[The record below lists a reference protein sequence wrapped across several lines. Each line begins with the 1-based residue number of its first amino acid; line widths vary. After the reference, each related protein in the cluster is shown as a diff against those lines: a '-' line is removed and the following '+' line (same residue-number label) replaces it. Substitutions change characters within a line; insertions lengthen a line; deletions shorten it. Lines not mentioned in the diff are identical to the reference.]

1 MPKRILYTLLF
12 LAISLCIES
21 GDMILQWLYSTRI
34 YGLVYSGGEVV
45 ANGMF
50 SNLIFLV
57 LAVLCFCKSF
67 RWMLRKKAS
76 FARPFLW
83 ATAFSLVIHCDD
95 SRYAYTI
102 LPCISYKEIWSM
114 MLIAFLALD
123 VVKLIRTRLNGG
135 ETIDDKFEE
144 HPSRGNLLHVDET
157 NVEDLLGRKKEAS
170 VLASYILDNIS
181 ATNTIGVAVTG
192 EWGAGKTV
200 FLNYLHEAFCSNGIT
215 PIIFDPWTDN
225 SKDIQSDFFNLLSR
239 EMKKDNDFELTSA
252 FDNYL
257 VSLKITTASNWFS
270 FILMTTKHFFAP
282 KSISLSERR
291 AHLQEAMRKMKKP
304 IVVFIDDCDRLYSEP
319 LKETFSLIRTTADL
333 PNLVIVTA
341 YDSVRVDKL
350 LEEDGG
356 KYFLKKM
363 FNLTHSLPKLS
374 EQVAR
379 DFLTENIIKIH
390 KFPVVGISELMFNHI
405 QVTRY
410 LATLRDCKSY
420 LNMVQEDFIPYK
432 TIADSNAVLWGKW
445 LLLELLKYTDRYT
458 YQRMKETPLSLFE
471 IKKER
476 EIVDEAYVLK
486 KNIELSDE
494 TASLVNAIMSDAIK
508 TYIFDIRVPE
518 MYPLYFSASQQSAFL
533 TRKFFNEYID
543 TPLDDR
549 ISALADLQKRPY
561 SNIKQLISEHIYTNI
576 NDCSAL
582 SLLIDM
588 LEAYVENM
596 QMRKL
601 NDMTHSMAY
610 LKYVKALDA
619 HPYLGALA
627 DRIIDYE
634 LDVEVPDN
642 IVHESA
648 SEYIETTSHS
658 YAVLAV
664 MADVMKNK
672 DVEAYAGVDVFFIE
686 KLRTVASEANVN
698 YEDIGWICGN
708 CVAPNLYDKF
718 LKEFLDNH
726 FLDLLPMTLTFNH
739 SDDEP
744 YVVARH
750 DGLKALFDTYDN
762 YKQFIARWQ
771 KEQRFDIDILKQHYE
786 LVFYTGIL
794 NEHNAMRFSQ
804 HLYPALKPYD
814 KLTLY
819 RAPFSS
825 VRIKKA
831 FWQNTSRIK
840 QENDFYFAMDAN

>member
-1 MPKRILYTLLF
+1 MSKCTLFTLLF
-12 LAISLCIES
+12 LTTCLCIES

-34 YGLVYSGGEVV
+34 YGLVYSVGEIV
-45 ANGMF
+45 ANGMI
-50 SNLIFLV
+50 SNLSFLI

-67 RWMLRKKAS
+67 CWMLRKKAS
-76 FARPFLW
+76 CVRPFFW
-83 ATAFSLVIHCDD
+83 ATVFSLVIHCDD
-95 SRYAYTI
+95 SCYAYTI

-123 VVKLIRTRLNGG
+123 IVKLAKTILNGE
-135 ETIDDKFEE
+135 ETTDDKLEN
-144 HPSRGNLLHVDET
+144 HPNRGNLLHVDET
-157 NVEDLLGRKKEAS
+157 DVEDLLGRKKEAS
-170 VLASYILDNIS
+170 ILASYILNNIS

-200 FLNYLHEAFCSNGIT
+200 FLNYLQEAFCSSGIT
-215 PIIFDPWTDN
+215 PIRFDPWTDN
-225 SKDIQSDFFNLLSR
+225 SNDIQSDFFNLLSR
-239 EMKKDNDFELTSA
+239 EIKKNNDLELTSA

-257 VSLKITTASNWFS
+257 ASLKITTASNWFS
-270 FILMTTKHFFAP
+270 LILMTAKHFIASKP
-282 KSISLSERR
+282 LSLSEHRT
-291 AHLQEAMRKMKKP
+291 HLKEAMRKIKKP
-304 IVVFIDDCDRLYSEP
+304 MVVFIDDCDRLYCEP

-333 PNLVIVTA
+333 PNLVIVAA

-350 LEEDGG
+350 LEKDGG
-356 KYFLKKM
+356 MYFLKKM

-379 DFLTENIIKIH
+379 NFLTENIIKIH
-390 KFPVVGISELMFNHI
+390 KSPVIGMAELIFNHI

-432 TIADSNAVLWGKW
+432 TVADSNVLLWGKW

-458 YQRMKETPLSLFE
+458 YQRMKETPQNLFE

-486 KNIELSDE
+486 KDIVLSDD
-494 TASLVNAIMSDAIK
+494 TACLVNTIMSDAIK
-508 TYIFDIRVPE
+508 TYIFDIRIPE
-518 MYPLYFSASQQSAFL
+518 MYSSYFSASQQSCFL
-533 TRKFFNEYID
+533 TRKFFNECVD
-543 TPLDDR
+543 TPLDNR
-549 ISALADLQKRPY
+549 ISTLSNLLKGNNT
-561 SNIKQLISEHIYTNI
+561 NIKQLVSEQIYNHIDDN
-576 NDCSAL
+576 SAL
-582 SLLIDM
+582 GLLIDM

-596 QMRKL
+596 RGQKL
-601 NDMTHSMAY
+601 NDLTRSMAY
-610 LKYVKALDA
+610 LKYVKALDM

-627 DRIIDYE
+627 DRIIDYK
-634 LDVEVPDN
+634 LDIDVPGN
-642 IVHESA
+642 AAHESA
-648 SEYIETTSHS
+648 SRYIETTPHS
-658 YAVLAV
+658 YAILAV
-664 MADVMKNK
+664 MADVMKHK
-672 DVEAYAGVDVFFIE
+672 DVEAYAGVDDLFIE
-686 KLRTVASEANVN
+686 KLRAVASEANVN
-698 YEDIGWICGN
+698 YEDIGWICGD

-726 FLDLLPMTLTFNH
+726 FLDVLPMTLTFNH
-739 SDDEP
+739 SDDAL

-762 YKQFIARWQ
+762 YKQFIARWH
-771 KEQRFDIDILKQHYE
+771 KEQRFDINILKQHYE

-794 NEHNAMRFSQ
+794 SERNAMRFSQ

-814 KLTLY
+814 KSTLY

-825 VRIKKA
+825 VQIKKA
-831 FWQNTSRIK
+831 FWQNASRIK